1 LSDRI
6 FVCTNRTLLKEV
18 ATPGEPRLQGARAE
32 SVETAVTKTHR
43 RAAPAPGYNF
53 RRRGANFVRRR
64 RGLNARGVII
74 LVGMKEALPTSK
86 LNEPATTEPMSAAER
101 LPPLVLVVDDVL
113 DNAVVISLALQHRG
127 YRVVTAT
134 DGAEALKIAALT
146 RPDIILMDIAMPQ
159 LDGLAAT
166 RRLREDESLRAI
178 PVIALTAFDT
188 EGFRRAAYDAGIDGY
203 LTKPVNFDRL
213 YDLINSKLPN
223 GPQV

>member
-1 LSDRI
+1 
-6 FVCTNRTLLKEV
+6 
-18 ATPGEPRLQGARAE
+18 
-32 SVETAVTKTHR
+32 
-43 RAAPAPGYNF
+43 
-53 RRRGANFVRRR
+53 
-64 RGLNARGVII
+64 
-74 LVGMKEALPTSK
+74 MKDALPTSK
-86 LNEPATTEPMSAAER
+86 LSEPTPTGPTEPAATGPTLADEPTDQADAGAS
-101 LPPLVLVVDDVL
+101 PLVLVVDDVL
-113 DNAVVISLALQHRG
+113 DNAVVISLALQQRG

-146 RPDIILMDIAMPQ
+146 RPDVILMDIAMPQ

-213 YDLINSKLPN
+213 YDLISSKLPAP
-223 GPQV
+223 PQP